1 MRHYFFDSSTFL
13 KLFVV
18 EEGGSRVR
26 AIVRVAQAENTRIKV
41 SICDLA
47 HPECVS
53 ALRQLLERGAGGR
66 RGISSATLRRTLP
79 EVASMTSRG
88 SVFSVV
94 PASEVMR
101 QAADLALRH
110 QLKGADCVHM
120 AAAEQVRQ
128 RLADGEEF
136 WFVSAD
142 VRQAAAA
149 RREGMPVLDPTAA

>member
-1 MRHYFFDSSTFL
+1 
-13 KLFVV
+13 LFVV
-18 EEGGSRVR
+18 EEGDNRVR
-26 AIVRVAQAENTRIKV
+26 AIVRVAQGEDPRIKV

-53 ALRQLLERGAGGR
+53 ALRQMLERGAGGR

-88 SVFSVV
+88 SVFGVV
-94 PASEVMR
+94 PASDVMR
-101 QAADLALRH
+101 QAADLAIRH

-120 AAAEQVRQ
+120 AAAQHVRQ
-128 RLADGEEF
+128 RVAEGEEF

-149 RREGMPVLDPTAA
+149 HREGMPVLDPST